1 MFELLNDFASL
12 RKDLIRLRGDQEA
25 RPHAS
30 VVIPVNAQKDLTNIY
45 RLLSDLVRYSG
56 GKRIE
61 IALVINNYPADAPPA
76 EIDTYRQI
84 GLEVLGIPRV
94 EHEGGVAIAA
104 RIPGIRA
111 ARSAIVILFDADC
124 RIPDPTALINWYIA
138 RFDDGCDLAYT
149 HVAYTDLSADLSVKA
164 RMWVHHTSRWLRRN
178 ILGTPTSRGSNY
190 AIRRQLIL
198 DLFAQGRIP
207 YDIHVGP
214 VVKSMRGRIAY
225 SGAKELVVLTSGR
238 FFTPGWKVLVEYL
251 IWRTGYYRRILKMKP
266 KKTVTDQS

>member
-1 MFELLNDFASL
+1 MFELPHDFAVL
-12 RKDLIRLRGDQEA
+12 QKELIRLRGDPSA
-25 RPHAS
+25 RPQAS

-56 GKRIE
+56 AKRIE
-61 IALVINNYPADAPPA
+61 IILVINNYPVESPPA
-76 EIDTYRQI
+76 EIDRYRQV

-124 RIPDPTALINWYIA
+124 RIPNPTALLNWYIA
-138 RFDDGCDLAYT
+138 RFEDGYDLAYT
-149 HVAYTDLSADLSVKA
+149 HVDYTDLAPDLSVKA
-164 RMWVHHTSRWLRRN
+164 RIWVHHTSRWLRRN

-190 AIRRQLIL
+190 AIRKQLIL
-198 DLFAQGRIP
+198 DLFTQGRIP

-214 VVKSMRGRIAY
+214 VVRSMRGRIAY

-238 FFTPGWKVLVEYL
+238 FFIPGWKVLADYL
-251 IWRTGYYRRILKMKP
+251 IWRTGYYRRILRMKP
-266 KKTVTDQS
+266 KKAVTDQ